1 MQTERCGDQH
11 IYLKKITKIVSSG
24 RRPPPFFRGQY
35 NPQPQ
40 PPLPALPIL
49 TENPVFVAGADPTLG
64 GLPGNSLLS
73 DPALGGPPVNGL
85 PGFESPFLTS
95 GATPET
101 DSPEFIP
108 QTFEIQTEPQE
119 NLRPQ
124 VPRPASKLP
133 EEDGLVDSR

>member
-1 MQTERCGDQH
+1 MRRLAH
-11 IYLKKITKIVSSG
+11 LFKKNYKNC
-24 RRPPPFFRGQY
+24 FFRTPSTPILPRPVQHAAAA
-35 NPQPQ
+35 
-40 PPLPALPIL
+40 PLPALPIL